1 MPIREDCV
9 TRPHRTDILA
19 VVGVSQEDTT
29 IIAVSVDAV
38 VVAGIVGI
46 GDINGRINDTE
57 LMLVLRLMRVIL
69 LSHLRNVMLV
79 VCGKIV
85 KEVFASFNAESIGVL
100 REVTVLE
107 HVVDVIPNIF
117 ERDSC
122 GAKVSCQ
129 HDVSDIAF
137 ARDPASESVLF
148 ALPLRGQ
155 YEV

>member
-1 MPIREDCV
+1 
-9 TRPHRTDILA
+9 
-19 VVGVSQEDTT
+19 
-29 IIAVSVDAV
+29 
-38 VVAGIVGI
+38 
-46 GDINGRINDTE
+46 
-57 LMLVLRLMRVIL
+57 
-69 LSHLRNVMLV
+69 MLV
-79 VCGKIV
+79 VCSKLV
-85 KEVFASFNAESIGVL
+85 KEVLASFNTEGIGVV
-100 REVTVLE
+100 RKVAILE